1 MLCLKGSKKDPAD
14 LVVRIYFVAVPKLL
28 NNPLI
33 TKIIVKM
40 SEKNNYHSVISE
52 MSDHK
57 TELF

>member
-1 MLCLKGSKKDPAD
+1 MKQSAN
-14 LVVRIYFVAVPKLL
+14 YQ
-28 NNPLI
+28 
-33 TKIIVKM
+33 IVKM